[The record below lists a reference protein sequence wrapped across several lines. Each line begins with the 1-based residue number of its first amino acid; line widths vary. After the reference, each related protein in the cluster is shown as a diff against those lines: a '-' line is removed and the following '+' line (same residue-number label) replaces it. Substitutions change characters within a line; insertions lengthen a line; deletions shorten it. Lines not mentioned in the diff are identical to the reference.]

1 MTDYRESRS
10 SELDARNTEF
20 WNELC
25 GSQLARSLGITDHTP
40 ASLQRFD
47 AAYLALYPYLPPY
60 VTREALATKQ
70 VLEIGLGYGTLGQ
83 YLAARGCHYHGL
95 DVAPAPVAIMRHR
108 LKLIGQDPGERV
120 RQGSALTLPYAD
132 ASFDYVYSIGCLH
145 HTGDLPKAVEEVY
158 RVLRPGGRAVVMLYH
173 RHSLRRFVQLPVR
186 YLRNRLAGRRRYAGF
201 NETVRACYDANTEGE
216 APPHTDF
223 VSRRQVRR
231 SLFKD
236 FSRVRID
243 TQNCDS
249 YVFVRGRI
257 VIPRERLLGTLGR
270 VLGTD
275 LYIVATK

>member
-1 MTDYRESRS
+1 MESMARAT
-10 SELDARNTEF
+10 LDARNTEF

-70 VLEIGLGYGTLGQ
+70 VLEIGLGY
-83 YLAARGCHYHGL
+83 AGCNWSVG
-95 DVAPAPVAIMRHR
+95 
-108 LKLIGQDPGERV
+108 
-120 RQGSALTLPYAD
+120 
-132 ASFDYVYSIGCLH
+132 
-145 HTGDLPKAVEEVY
+145 
-158 RVLRPGGRAVVMLYH
+158 
-173 RHSLRRFVQLPVR
+173 
-186 YLRNRLAGRRRYAGF
+186 AG
-201 NETVRACYDANTEGE
+201 YDANTEGD

-223 VSRRQVRR
+223 VSRRQGRR

-249 YVFVRGRI
+249 YVFVRGRV

-275 LYIVATK
+275 LYI

>member
-1 MTDYRESRS
+1 
-10 SELDARNTEF
+10 
-20 WNELC
+20 
-25 GSQLARSLGITDHTP
+25 
-40 ASLQRFD
+40 
-47 AAYLALYPYLPPY
+47 
-60 VTREALATKQ
+60 
-70 VLEIGLGYGTLGQ
+70 
-83 YLAARGCHYHGL
+83 
-95 DVAPAPVAIMRHR
+95 
-108 LKLIGQDPGERV
+108 
-120 RQGSALTLPYAD
+120 
-132 ASFDYVYSIGCLH
+132 
-145 HTGDLPKAVEEVY
+145 
-158 RVLRPGGRAVVMLYH
+158 MLYH